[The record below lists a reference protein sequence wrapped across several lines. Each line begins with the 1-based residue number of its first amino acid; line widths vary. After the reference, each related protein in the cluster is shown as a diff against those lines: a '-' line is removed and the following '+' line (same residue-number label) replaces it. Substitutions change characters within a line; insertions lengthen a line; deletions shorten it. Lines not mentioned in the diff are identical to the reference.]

1 MKWDILIYYNMIKR
15 TKLNKII
22 ASICIAATIYV
33 AGVLVYLEC
42 QKGPCTEDAAWFSIG
57 LGVVVAPILC
67 IFIELFNSNR

>member
-1 MKWDILIYYNMIKR
+1 MGHFNVIIMIKR

-42 QKGPCTEDAAWFSIG
+42 QKGPSTEDAAWFSIG